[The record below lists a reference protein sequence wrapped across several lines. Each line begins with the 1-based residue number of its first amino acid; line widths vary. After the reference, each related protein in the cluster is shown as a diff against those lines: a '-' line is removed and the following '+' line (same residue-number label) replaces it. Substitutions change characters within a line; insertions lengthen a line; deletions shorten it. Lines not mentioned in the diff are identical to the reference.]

1 VVLSPN
7 PPITV
12 VLARFEDLFGRG
24 LRELI
29 DSDTSLEVVA
39 SDVEQRRVSV
49 VLRAHHPD
57 VAILDVGALSNF
69 AEVRELS
76 ARYPATRL
84 VLLAKDPSRLVC
96 APLLA
101 FGASACLGRD
111 TQARDVL
118 NAIHLAA
125 RGLQVAPRAASPSD
139 DRAVPGARLLTPREA
154 DVLLMLQQ
162 GSSNAEIALRLC
174 VGIETVRTH
183 AHNLYGK
190 LGVSSRR
197 ELLPLPVEPA
207 GDQVREARSRRRVRA
222 LEPPPRRGFGARR

>member
-1 VVLSPN
+1 LSPKT
-7 PPITV
+7 PITI

-29 DSDTSLEVVA
+29 DRDGSLEVVA
-39 SDVEQRRVSV
+39 SDIEQRRVSV

-57 VAILDVGALSNF
+57 VAVLDVGALSNF

-76 ARYPATRL
+76 ARHPATRL
-84 VLLAKDPSRLVC
+84 VLLAKDPSGAVC

-111 TQARDVL
+111 TQARDL
-118 NAIHLAA
+118 LSAIHLAA
-125 RGLQVAPRAASPSD
+125 RGLQVTPRT
-139 DRAVPGARLLTPREA
+139 AVPSEGRPLPGAHLLTPREA
-154 DVLLMLQQ
+154 DVLLMLQH
-162 GSSNAEIALRLC
+162 GLSNAEIALGLC

-197 ELLPLPVEPA
+197 ELLPLADEPA
-207 GDQVREARSRRRVRA
+207 GDRPRAARPRRRVRA
-222 LEPPPRRGFGARR
+222 LAPPARRGSGARC

>member
-1 VVLSPN
+1 MSPK

-12 VLARFEDLFGRG
+12 VLARFEDLFARG
-24 LRELI
+24 LRGLI
-29 DSDTSLEVVA
+29 DSDPSLEVVA
-39 SDVEQRRVSV
+39 SDIEQRRVSV
-49 VLRAHHPD
+49 VLGAHHPD
-57 VAILDVGALSNF
+57 VAVLDVGALSNF

-84 VLLAKDPSRLVC
+84 VLLAKDPSTSVC
-96 APLLA
+96 AALLA

-118 NAIHLAA
+118 SAIHLAA
-125 RGLQVAPRAASPSD
+125 RGLQLIPRTTPPGEG
-139 DRAVPGARLLTPREA
+139 RQVPGAQRLTPREA

-162 GSSNAEIALRLC
+162 GCSNAEIALALS
-174 VGIETVRTH
+174 VGVETVRTH

-197 ELLPLPVEPA
+197 ELLPLAVEPSDDRVRPA
-207 GDQVREARSRRRVRA
+207 GSTRRVRA
-222 LEPPPRRGFGARR
+222 LEPSARRAFGSRR

>member
-1 VVLSPN
+1 LSPK

-29 DSDTSLEVVA
+29 DRDASLDVVA
-39 SDVEQRRVSV
+39 SDIEQRRVSV
-49 VLRAHHPD
+49 VLRAHHPN
-57 VAILDVGALSNF
+57 VAILDVGALRDF

-76 ARYPATRL
+76 VRYPATRL
-84 VLLAKDPSRLVC
+84 VLLAKDPSRSVC

-111 TQARDVL
+111 TQARDL
-118 NAIHLAA
+118 LSAIHLAG
-125 RGLQVAPRAASPSD
+125 RGLQVAPRSASPSEG
-139 DRAVPGARLLTPREA
+139 RRVPGAQLLTPREA
-154 DVLLMLQQ
+154 DVLLMLQE
-162 GSSNAEIALRLC
+162 GRSNAEIALGLR

-197 ELLPLPVEPA
+197 ELLPPAGEPA
-207 GDQVREARSRRRVRA
+207 GARARAARPRRRVRA
-222 LEPPPRRGFGARR
+222 LEPAARRGFRARC

>member
-1 VVLSPN
+1 MPSSSK

-29 DSDTSLEVVA
+29 DGDASLEVVA
-39 SDVEQRRVSV
+39 SDIEQRRVPV
-49 VLRAHHPD
+49 VLSAHHPD
-57 VAILDVGALSNF
+57 VAVLDVGALSNL

-84 VLLAKDPSRLVC
+84 VLLAKDPSRSVW

-118 NAIHLAA
+118 SAIHLAA
-125 RGLQVAPRAASPSD
+125 RGLQVTPRTASPSEG
-139 DRAVPGARLLTPREA
+139 RPVPGTQLLTPREA

-162 GSSNAEIALRLC
+162 GSSNAEIALALS

-197 ELLPLPVEPA
+197 ELLPPAVEPA
-207 GDQVREARSRRRVRA
+207 GERALAARSPQRVRA
-222 LEPPPRRGFGARR
+222 HEPPARRAFGARR